1 MSAGAIA
8 GVARQPATP
17 SINNQFAELSTEKFI
32 KVMITEMANQDPFDP
47 QDSSALLEQLSS
59 IRNIESQLVLQ
70 EKLDSLVL
78 QNQLATAGT
87 LIGQTVSGLD
97 ALNQVVTGMVTSM
110 RIVDGKAVLGLNT
123 GASLAFDRV
132 TSQTNNSSAP
142 QNQIMIAANLIGR
155 KVTGLETM
163 EAGKAAGE
171 LPQAPHE
178 ITGIV
183 AALNVVD
190 GRVVLEL
197 DAGRTLELDHVR
209 HVSSASGPTP
219 AVE

>member
-1 MSAGAIA
+1 
-8 GVARQPATP
+8 
-17 SINNQFAELSTEKFI
+17 
-32 KVMITEMANQDPFDP
+32 
-47 QDSSALLEQLSS
+47 
-59 IRNIESQLVLQ
+59 
-70 EKLDSLVL
+70 
-78 QNQLATAGT
+78 
-87 LIGQTVSGLD
+87 
-97 ALNQVVTGMVTSM
+97 
-110 RIVDGKAVLGLNT
+110 KAVLGLDT

-132 TSQTNNSSAP
+132 TSQANNSSAL

-171 LPQAPHE
+171 QPQAPHE
-178 ITGIV
+178 ITGVV

-190 GRVVLEL
+190 RRVVLEL

-209 HVSSASGPTP
+209 HVSSAPGPTP

>member
-17 SINNQFAELSTEKFI
+17 SINNQFAELSTEQFI
-32 KVMITEMANQDPFDP
+32 KVMITEMAHQDPFDP

-110 RIVDGKAVLGLNT
+110 RIVDGKAVLGLDT

-132 TSQTNNSSAP
+132 TSQANNSSAL

-171 LPQAPHE
+171 QPQAPHE
-178 ITGIV
+178 ITGVV

-190 GRVVLEL
+190 RRVVLEL
-197 DAGRTLELDHVR
+197 DAGRTLELDHVQ
-209 HVSSASGPTP
+209 HVSSAPGPTP

>member
-8 GVARQPATP
+8 GAARQPATP
-17 SINNQFAELSTEKFI
+17 SVNNQFAELSTEQFI
-32 KVMITEMANQDPFDP
+32 KIMITEMANQDPFDP
-47 QDSSALLEQLSS
+47 QDSSALLEQISS

-87 LIGQTVSGLD
+87 LIGQTVSGLNT
-97 ALNQVVTGMVTSM
+97 LNQIVTGVVTSM
-110 RIVDGKAVLGLNT
+110 RIVDGKAVLGLDT

-132 TSQTNNSSAP
+132 TSQTSNSSAL

-155 KVTGLETM
+155 KVTGLETI
-163 EAGKAAGE
+163 EAAKVAGE
-171 LPQAPHE
+171 LPQDPHE
-178 ITGIV
+178 ITGVV

-209 HVSSASGPTP
+209 HVSSASTPTS